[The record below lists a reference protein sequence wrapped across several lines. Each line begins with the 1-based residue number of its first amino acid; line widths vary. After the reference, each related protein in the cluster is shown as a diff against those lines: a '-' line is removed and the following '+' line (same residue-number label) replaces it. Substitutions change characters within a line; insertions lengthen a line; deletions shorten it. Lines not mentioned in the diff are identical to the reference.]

1 MAERKKEE
9 EERVR
14 SYYKKRTE
22 QRFNDLK
29 MSLGHKQRFSLDKMI
44 HDKGMDDEDV
54 ESPEPYKL
62 KLKLLKQINKEMISN
77 KLKLEQGVVESKT
90 KQVPTTMKLSMQD
103 LVSKSIKDLYES
115 RTADSSPMGSIRK

>member
-1 MAERKKEE
+1 
-9 EERVR
+9 
-14 SYYKKRTE
+14 
-22 QRFNDLK
+22 
-29 MSLGHKQRFSLDKMI
+29 MI
-44 HDKGMDDEDV
+44 HDKGMDDEEV

-77 KLKLEQGVVESKT
+77 KLKLEQGAVESKT